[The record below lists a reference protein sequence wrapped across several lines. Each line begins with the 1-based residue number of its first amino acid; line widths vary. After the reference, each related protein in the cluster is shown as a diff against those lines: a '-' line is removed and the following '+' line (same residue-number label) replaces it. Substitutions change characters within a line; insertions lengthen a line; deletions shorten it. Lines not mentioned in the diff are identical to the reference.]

1 MRTDVLIVGGGLS
14 GIALADRLSSSDVD
28 YLVVEARGR
37 LGGRIHTKTIAGQDD
52 EADFDLGPAWFWPGQ
67 PRMAKLAN
75 RLGLTIF
82 EQYAHGDILA
92 EDQQGRIQRG
102 AGLASMEGSLRMAG
116 GLSAA
121 ITGLRNRLDPSRV
134 MMDATATRIVRDG
147 AAIQTTLAR
156 RDESVS
162 EIESRAVVLAI
173 PPRVAAETIIFENGL
188 PEAALSAMRGIP
200 TWMAGEAKI
209 VAVYDKPFWRH
220 QGLSGDAI
228 SRAGPMVEIHDAS
241 PAEGGP
247 YALFG
252 FVGVPAE
259 PRLAH
264 RDKVLALAEEQ
275 LVRLFGNAAGNPI
288 QIVLQD
294 WAGDP
299 LTATRLDWTPAGQH
313 PAYGLPTALAGLWDG
328 RLIMGSTEVARD
340 FGGYLEG
347 ALEASEASAALLS
360 ALFELQPLLS

>member
-14 GIALADRLSSSDVD
+14 GIALADRLSSAGVD
-28 YLVVEARGR
+28 YLVAEARER
-37 LGGRIHTKTIAGQDD
+37 LGGRIYTKTISGQDD
-52 EADFDLGPAWFWPGQ
+52 QAGFDLGPAWFWPGQ
-67 PRMAKLAN
+67 PRMASLAD

-82 EQYAHGDILA
+82 EQYADGDILA
-92 EDQQGRIQRG
+92 EDQQGRVQRG
-102 AGLASMEGSLRMAG
+102 AGFASMAGSLRMAG

-121 ITGLRNRLDPSRV
+121 ISGLRNHLDPSRV
-134 MMDATATRIVRDG
+134 LMESTATRIVRDG
-147 AAIQTTLAR
+147 PVIQTTLAR
-156 RDESVS
+156 ADTSVL
-162 EIESRAVVLAI
+162 EIESAAVVLAM
-173 PPRVAAETIIFENGL
+173 PPRVVADTITFENSL
-188 PEAALSAMRGIP
+188 PETALSAMRRIP

-209 VAVYDKPFWRH
+209 VAVYNQPFWRH
-220 QGLSGDAI
+220 QGLSGDAM

-259 PRLAH
+259 PRQAH
-264 RDKVLALAEEQ
+264 GDKVLALAEEQ
-275 LVRLFGNAAGNPI
+275 LVRLFGNDAANAE

-299 LTATRLDWTPAGQH
+299 LTATQLDWTPTGQH
-313 PAYGLPTALAGLWDG
+313 PTYGLPSALADLWDG
-328 RLIMGSTEVARD
+328 RLIMGSTEVARE

-347 ALEASEASAALLS
+347 ALEASEASMTRLS
-360 ALFELQPLLS
+360 ALLDLQITV